1 MRGVKKIGVRLGNW
15 LLPDQAIALL
25 EALDDETL
33 KGKRDL
39 AMLAIL
45 VACGLRWYEAVEI
58 LCNPPHNISSVAQSI
73 MWRWDAISVMELD
86 GDFPTPHNCLR
97 VS

>member
-1 MRGVKKIGVRLGNW
+1 MAYEASDCGLLSADLAAGIRRVRGVKKIGVRLGNW

-25 EALDDETL
+25 EAPDDETL

-45 VACGLRWYEAVEI
+45 VACVVYAGTRPL
-58 LCNPPHNISSVAQSI
+58 N
-73 MWRWDAISVMELD
+73 
-86 GDFPTPHNCLR
+86 
-97 VS
+97 